1 MIPSLF
7 LAHGSPALAI
17 QDTEYTSFLRELGQ
31 QWKPKAIVIF
41 TAHWE
46 SEVLTLTS
54 TDETYETIYD
64 FYGFPDELYK
74 VAYPA
79 KGSVKLASRLEGLFR
94 EKGIEVDTD
103 SARGL
108 DHGSWTLLYKMFPE
122 ADIPVIQL
130 SVNPYLPPDKQTAI
144 GEALRGLGEE
154 DILVIG
160 SGVTV
165 HNLRMVNW
173 GQEEPEPWAVE
184 FDDWLIRHTLE
195 RDKNTLYRYEALA
208 PHSRMAVPRAEHFVP
223 FFLALGS
230 GSEERTPRV
239 IYRGYEFGTLSYLCL
254 QF

>member
-17 QDTEYTSFLRELGQ
+17 QDTKYTAFLRELGQ

-54 TDETYETIYD
+54 TDGAYETIYD
-64 FYGFPDELYK
+64 FYGFPDELYQIT
-74 VAYPA
+74 YPA
-79 KGSVKLASRLEGLFR
+79 KGSAGLASRLEGMFR
-94 EKGIEVDTD
+94 EKGIETGTD
-103 SARGL
+103 SGRGL

-130 SVNPYLPPDKQTAI
+130 SVNPHLPPENQILI

-184 FDDWLIRHTLE
+184 FDDWLIERTLT
-195 RDKNTLYRYEALA
+195 RDTDSLVRYETLA

-230 GSEERTPRV
+230 GQEEAAPRV
-239 IYRGYEFGTLSYLCL
+239 IYRDYEFGTLSYLCL